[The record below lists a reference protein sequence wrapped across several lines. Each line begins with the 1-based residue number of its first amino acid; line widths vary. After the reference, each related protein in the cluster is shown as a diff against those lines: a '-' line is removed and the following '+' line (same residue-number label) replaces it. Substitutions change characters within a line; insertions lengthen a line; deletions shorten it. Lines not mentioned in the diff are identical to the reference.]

1 MKVAVSI
8 LTADFN
14 NLEKEIKSLHESDY
28 IHLDVMDGHFV
39 PNITFGKAV
48 LQNIKNITNVPLDTH
63 LMITNPYDYIDDFAE
78 IGSKYITI
86 HIEANKVLETLEKI
100 RSHNIKTGL
109 SLRPKTDIKL
119 LDPYLK
125 DLDLVLVMTV
135 EPGFGGQSFMI
146 EQMKKVEYLYEMR
159 KKHNYKYV
167 IEIDGGVND
176 KTIKYAK
183 LVDIVVSGSYILNQ
197 KDRSK
202 AIKSLK

>member
-14 NLEKEIKSLHESDY
+14 NLETEIKSLHESDY

-39 PNITFGKAV
+39 PNISFGKAV
-48 LQNIKNITNVPLDTH
+48 LQNLKKITNVPLDTH
-63 LMITNPYDYIDDFAE
+63 LMITNPYDYIDDFAS

-86 HIEANKVLETLEKI
+86 HIEANKVSETLEKI
-100 RSHNIKTGL
+100 KSHKIKTGL
-109 SLRPKTDIKL
+109 SLRPGTDIKL

-125 DLDLVLVMTV
+125 DIDLVLVMTV

-146 EQMKKVEYLYEMR
+146 EQMKKVDYLYEMR

-183 LVDIVVSGSYILNQ
+183 GVDIVVSGSYILNQ

>member
-39 PNITFGKAV
+39 PNISFGKAV

>member
-39 PNITFGKAV
+39 PNISFGKAV

-119 LDPYLK
+119 LILLK

-159 KKHNYKYV
+159 KN
-167 IEIDGGVND
+167 IIIN
-176 KTIKYAK
+176 T
-183 LVDIVVSGSYILNQ
+183 L
-197 KDRSK
+197 
-202 AIKSLK
+202 LK

>member
-14 NLEKEIKSLHESDY
+14 NLEAEIKSLHESDY

-39 PNITFGKAV
+39 PNISFGKAV
-48 LQNIKNITNVPLDTH
+48 LQNIKNITDVPLDTH
-63 LMITNPYDYIDDFAE
+63 LMISNPYDYIEDFVS

-86 HIEANKVLETLEKI
+86 HIEANKVPETLEKI
-100 RSHNIKTGL
+100 RAHNVKTGL

-125 DLDLVLVMTV
+125 DIDLVLVMTV

-146 EQMKKVEYLYEMR
+146 EQMEKVQYLYDMR
-159 KKHNYKYV
+159 KRYNYKYV

-176 KTIKYAK
+176 ETIKYAK
-183 LVDIVVSGSYILNQ
+183 GVDIVVSGSYILNQ